1 MAKYF
6 SDGDIYF
13 SVDSITEI
21 HSDSRYS
28 GNIIS
33 WMNDNPHDDAIDI
46 YLYPDNVYN
55 GGSSDTVPSIHLIIG
70 GEKDNTELVQS
81 GVLAHEIGH
90 CLGLYHT
97 HRGYDGVS
105 GACEETGPENCEDC
119 GDFICDT
126 PPDPGLFNRI
136 TEEYYV
142 DSNCQFCCTEDT
154 STFDPDTYNTMSYTL
169 PKCNS
174 YFSEGQFD
182 RVFATLDSVTVAD
195 SALIDTLGS
204 YSSPS
209 TPSGL
214 SWSNLNGHPL
224 LSWNIH
230 PDIDVAGY
238 DIFRKF
244 NSGAWIKIGYSAGRV
259 INHFYDSQI
268 DIVSPKF
275 PPGYVYYK
283 IKAYTIKRSVKSSF
297 SNQVSVPTNTSA
309 KQLVN
314 EKKFTNTQNDSKFSV
329 YPNPFNS
336 TTTINISVKS
346 KSNIFITIYD
356 LLGREI
362 KSYSKIDLNGGVNA
376 KIDWDRKN
384 NNGLAI
390 LSGVYFCQRRIENI
404 ATSEINL
411 FSRKIVV
418 IK

>member
-1 MAKYF
+1 MRYIILLILVSLSYSEDPYCKTTESEPTQSQIAYWAGYSRTDWQPLLKVHIHLIKNSSGGGAHAVTTTESHIAINRVAKYF

-283 IKAYTIKRSVKSSF
+283 K
-297 SNQVSVPTNTSA
+297 
-309 KQLVN
+309 
-314 EKKFTNTQNDSKFSV
+314 
-329 YPNPFNS
+329 
-336 TTTINISVKS
+336 
-346 KSNIFITIYD
+346 
-356 LLGREI
+356 
-362 KSYSKIDLNGGVNA
+362 
-376 KIDWDRKN
+376 
-384 NNGLAI
+384 
-390 LSGVYFCQRRIENI
+390 
-404 ATSEINL
+404 
-411 FSRKIVV
+411 
-418 IK
+418 